1 MQATIPAISD
11 VAHAIQLAVAP
22 VFLLTGVGTLLNVL
36 THRLAR
42 IIDRARAL
50 QGGSNVDPMASRQ
63 VSDELVVLSRRARLV
78 HRAITLSTMCA
89 LLICLVV
96 VSLFARVALGQ
107 DLAALIVLLFSAALF
122 AFIGAL
128 MTLLLEVRAATASL
142 HFADTTP
149 VSATPVVDRAH

>member
-1 MQATIPAISD
+1 MQVSPVISD
-11 VAHAIQLAVAP
+11 VAHSIQLAVAP

-50 QGGSNVDPMASRQ
+50 QGGANVDPMAPEEIRE
-63 VSDELVVLSRRARLV
+63 ELVVLSRRAKLV
-78 HRAITLSTMCA
+78 HRAISLSTVCA
-89 LLICLVV
+89 LFICLVV

-107 DLAALIVLLFSAALF
+107 DLAMLIVVLFSGALF

-128 MTLLLEVRAATASL
+128 VSLLLEVRAATASL
-142 HFADTTP
+142 HFVPAAP
-149 VSATPVVDRAH
+149 SGQRP

>member
-1 MQATIPAISD
+1 MQDITGISD
-11 VAHAIQLAVAP
+11 VAHSIQLAVAP

-50 QGGSNVDPMASRQ
+50 QGAANVDPMSPTEIRE
-63 VSDELVVLSRRARLV
+63 ELVVLSRRAKLV
-78 HRAITLSTMCA
+78 HRAISLSTICA
-89 LLICLVV
+89 LFICLVV

-107 DLAALIVLLFSAALF
+107 DLAMLIVVLFTGALF

-128 MTLLLEVRAATASL
+128 VSLLFEVRAATASL
-142 HFADTTP
+142 HFVP
-149 VSATPVVDRAH
+149 ATQHEPGA

>member
-1 MQATIPAISD
+1 MQDTPGISD
-11 VAHAIQLAVAP
+11 VAHSIQLAVAP

-36 THRLAR
+36 TQRLAR

-50 QGGSNVDPMASRQ
+50 QGGTNVDPMAPQ
-63 VSDELVVLSRRARLV
+63 EVSDELVVLSRRAKLV
-78 HRAITLSTMCA
+78 HRAITLSTVCA

-107 DLAALIVLLFSAALF
+107 DLAALIVILFSAALF

-128 MTLLLEVRAATASL
+128 ITLLLEVRAATASL
-142 HFADTTP
+142 HFVPTVP
-149 VSATPVVDRAH
+149 RK